1 MLVGTQVAADE
12 WTKCANNKWNEC
24 RWALSIKILEVK
36 TANED
41 TARQVWPTSRGCKC
55 PALCG
60 KNVRADHANNGRV
73 TTSDTVPT

>member
-41 TARQVWPTSRGCKC
+41 TARQVWPTSR
-55 PALCG
+55 
-60 KNVRADHANNGRV
+60 
-73 TTSDTVPT
+73 